1 MANAKPKK
9 RAMRSRRSGVKK
21 LELVKANISIL
32 SKLTA
37 LFAIILL
44 FPLLSFSQVS
54 SWRTNTSQ
62 QTQTSQSTQTR
73 VQPSIPQQNNVSSW
87 RTQTAPIRPG
97 DNFEGQ
103 PLVRR
108 YRYTDMNPY
117 GLQYGVWGWYQPYPY
132 TWYDNY
138 GWRQRSVVRIYES
151 GRRDTVAS
159 TPVLFSAG
167 IGHTTNNQA
176 AYWGLIGG
184 KKGYFIIDYVMTYS
198 IDQNSYFPY
207 GKINNVD
214 FPLSKNDWKKES
226 TFYVGGGKRIGK
238 IGIHGMVGFG
248 NEVIRWQGKDAIG
261 GISFP
266 KSNSSF
272 TTFKVGL
279 IRDFKFVTLKLDTDP
294 IRGYSQISIGL
305 NNK

>member
-1 MANAKPKK
+1 M
-9 RAMRSRRSGVKK
+9 KK
-21 LELVKANISIL
+21 LLVL
-32 SKLTA
+32 
-37 LFAIILL
+37 LL
-44 FPLLSFSQVS
+44 FIPMISFSQVS
-54 SWRTNTSQ
+54 SWR
-62 QTQTSQSTQTR
+62 QTGGSVSPQTTQSAPG
-73 VQPSIPQQNNVSSW
+73 VQPSVPQQQNNVSSW

-97 DNFEGQ
+97 DIVPQQ

-108 YRYTDMNPY
+108 WRGTDINPY

-132 TWYDNY
+132 IWYDDY

-167 IGHTTNNQA
+167 IGHTNNKQTS
-176 AYWGLIGG
+176 YWGLIGNN
-184 KKGYFIIDYVMTYS
+184 KGYFIVDYVMTYA
-198 IDQNSYFPY
+198 IDQNQYYPH
-207 GKINNVD
+207 GQINNVD

-238 IGIHGMVGFG
+238 IGIHGMIGFG
-248 NEVIRWQGKDAIG
+248 SEVIRWQGKDDLG

-266 KSNSSF
+266 KSNANF
-272 TTFKVGL
+272 TTFKVGI
-279 IRDFKFVTLKLDTDP
+279 IRDFKFLTLKLDTDP

>member
-9 RAMRSRRSGVKK
+9 RAMRSVRSGVKK
-21 LELVKANISIL
+21 LKLVKSNLSIL

-37 LFAIILL
+37 LFVIILL

-54 SWRTNTSQ
+54 SWR
-62 QTQTSQSTQTR
+62 QTGGSTPPQSTQR
-73 VQPSIPQQNNVSSW
+73 VQQSVPQQQNNVSQW

-108 YRYTDMNPY
+108 YRPTPQNQY

-132 TWYDNY
+132 IWYDDY
-138 GWRQRSVVRIYES
+138 GWRQRSVIRIYES
-151 GRRDTVAS
+151 GRRDTIAS
-159 TPVLFSAG
+159 TPTLFSAG
-167 IGHTTNNQA
+167 IGHTNNKQA
-176 AYWGLIGG
+176 AYWGLIGDN
-184 KKGYFIIDYVMTYS
+184 KGYFIIDYVMTYA
-198 IDQNSYFPY
+198 IDQNQYFPY
-207 GKINNVD
+207 GNLAIAD
-214 FPLSKNDWKKES
+214 FPVSKDLYKKES
-226 TFYVGGGKRIGK
+226 TFYLGGGKRIGK
-238 IGIHGMVGFG
+238 IGIHGMIGFG
-248 NEVIRWQGKDAIG
+248 KEIIRYQGKDAIG

-272 TTFKVGL
+272 TTFKVGI

>member
-1 MANAKPKK
+1 M
-9 RAMRSRRSGVKK
+9 KK
-21 LELVKANISIL
+21 LVLISG
-32 SKLTA
+32 LT
-37 LFAIILL
+37 ILL
-44 FPLLSFSQVS
+44 VLICAIMLNAQVS
-54 SWRTNTSQ
+54 SWRQTGGSVPSQ
-62 QTQTSQSTQTR
+62 TTQTAPR
-73 VQPSIPQQNNVSSW
+73 VQPSIPQQNENVSKW

-97 DNFEGQ
+97 DRYDVQ

-108 YRYTDMNPY
+108 YRPTIQNPY

-132 TWYDNY
+132 IWYDNY
-138 GWRQRSVVRIYES
+138 GWRQRSVVRIYEN
-151 GRRDTVAS
+151 GRRDTVVS

-167 IGHTTNNQA
+167 IGHTNNKQM

-184 KKGYFIIDYVMTYS
+184 KKGYFIVDYVMTYA
-198 IDQNSYFPY
+198 IDQNQYYPY
-207 GKINNVD
+207 GQINNVD

-238 IGIHGMVGFG
+238 LGIHGMIGFG
-248 NEVIRWQGKDAIG
+248 NEIIRWQGKDDLG

-266 KSNSSF
+266 KSNANF
-272 TTFKVGL
+272 TTFKVGI
-279 IRDFKFVTLKLDTDP
+279 IRDFKFVTLKIDTDP

>member
-1 MANAKPKK
+1 M
-9 RAMRSRRSGVKK
+9 KK
-21 LELVKANISIL
+21 LLVL
-32 SKLTA
+32 
-37 LFAIILL
+37 LL
-44 FPLLSFSQVS
+44 FIPMISFSQVS
-54 SWRTNTSQ
+54 SWR
-62 QTQTSQSTQTR
+62 QTGGSVSPQTTQSAPG
-73 VQPSIPQQNNVSSW
+73 VQPSVSQQQNNVSSW

-97 DNFEGQ
+97 DIVPQQ

-108 YRYTDMNPY
+108 WRGTDINPY

-132 TWYDNY
+132 IWYDDY

-167 IGHTTNNQA
+167 IGHTNNKQTS
-176 AYWGLIGG
+176 YWGLIGNN
-184 KKGYFIIDYVMTYS
+184 KGYFIVDYVMTYA
-198 IDQNSYFPY
+198 IDQNQYYPH
-207 GKINNVD
+207 GQINNVD

-238 IGIHGMVGFG
+238 IGIHGMIGFG
-248 NEVIRWQGKDAIG
+248 SEVIRWQGKDDLG

-266 KSNSSF
+266 KSNANF
-272 TTFKVGL
+272 TTFKVGI
-279 IRDFKFVTLKLDTDP
+279 IRDFKFLTLKLDTDP